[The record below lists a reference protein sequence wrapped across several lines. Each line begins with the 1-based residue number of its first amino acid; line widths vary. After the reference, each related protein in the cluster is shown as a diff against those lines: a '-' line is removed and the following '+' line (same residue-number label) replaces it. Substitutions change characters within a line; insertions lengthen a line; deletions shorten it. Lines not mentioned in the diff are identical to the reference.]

1 MDWRLVDTNIV
12 SYLMKR
18 NAFGRKYRPLLLGYK
33 LVVSFQTVAEL
44 EEGMLRA
51 NWGTEK
57 RSQFDRTLSTMKV
70 IHSDDVIGSWWS
82 QIRYTRR
89 AQPIGVADA
98 WIAATAKTFDID
110 LVTHNPKDFQNIPEL
125 RVITLAA

>member
-12 SYLMKR
+12 SYLIKR
-18 NAFGRKYRPLLLGYK
+18 NVLVKKYRSLLIGYK

-57 RSQFDRTLSTMKV
+57 RSQFDQTLSTMKV

-89 AQPIGVADA
+89 NQPIAVADA
-98 WIAATAKTFDID
+98 WIAATAKTFDIE
-110 LVTHNPKDFQNIPEL
+110 LVTHNPKDFHNIPGL
-125 RVITLAA
+125 RVLTVSN